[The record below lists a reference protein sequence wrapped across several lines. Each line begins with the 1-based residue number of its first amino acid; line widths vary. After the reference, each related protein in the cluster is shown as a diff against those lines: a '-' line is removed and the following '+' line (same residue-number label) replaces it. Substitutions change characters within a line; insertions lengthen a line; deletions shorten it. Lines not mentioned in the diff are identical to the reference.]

1 VEELLRLEGIELIV
15 DGRCLVRDASW
26 TVRRG
31 DRWALWGP
39 NGGGKST
46 LLATIAGRT
55 RPAGG
60 AVRRLPGLRL
70 ALVDQRA
77 EPPDAADLGGALAA
91 GLAPVR
97 AAEAALREEE
107 RRLADGGGD
116 LERYAELHEAFE
128 RAGGWRA
135 EAVLR
140 REAAELLPGRGDA
153 TPLAT
158 LSSGER
164 RRLALALALAGRPEL
179 LLLDEPSNGLDVL
192 ARRWLERRLAALP
205 ADAAL
210 IVAGHDRDLLG
221 RVSTASARLAE
232 RRLEAVRLPFDRDRA
247 QRGVVR
253 RDAARRA
260 REARR
265 EKLRLDAAAERAR
278 RHGSPARTAAA
289 RAMERRAARIA
300 VPPPEPAAGGDA
312 WTLPDTEA
320 RRGPILRASELAA
333 HGLFDHV
340 HVALD
345 AGDKRVLLGANGSGK
360 STLLALLAAERR
372 SDRPAGTC
380 WLRPGVRLHH
390 WDARDR
396 GLSHA
401 AIDAQLRAWV
411 PEPRVPSLLSLVGL
425 PRERWSARPA
435 ELSGGERARA
445 ALALLIAR
453 EPELA
458 LLDEPEADLDLHALE
473 LLEQALVDARSTV
486 VLVTHDLR
494 LAEAV
499 GGEVASL
506 EEGRLVAW
514 RGGVSGWRHG
524 RRRRDEEAPP
534 AQPPAPPA
542 PEPTVAVETLEDEQA
557 AIEALL
563 EDPSR
568 LSERERARLRERRA
582 TLIEARMLAY
592 DARLP
597 PPVPR
602 YAATEPPLT
611 LRADADPTAGLAFRA
626 ADWPSTPRL
635 RLQGDV
641 AHLILPEPEGT
652 VWTPWARAAAL
663 RACLA
668 LIVPLLAPTAVQTR
682 AGWPGAAPAP
692 FTDLGDGW
700 WVATRSAWE
709 RHAGVG
715 EGAGGGAAE
724 RVDPADADEADAG
737 PARARTRAGA

>member
-1 VEELLRLEGIELIV
+1 MEELLRLEGVELVV
-15 DGRCLVRDASW
+15 DGRSLVRDASW
-26 TVRRG
+26 AVRRG

-46 LLATIAGRT
+46 LLTAIAGRA
-55 RPAGG
+55 RPAAG

-77 EPPDAADLGGALAA
+77 EPPDVADLGGALRT

-107 RRLADGGGD
+107 RRMAEGAGD
-116 LERYAELHEAFE
+116 LDRYAELQEVFE
-128 RAGGWRA
+128 RAGGWGA
-135 EAVLR
+135 EARLR
-140 REAAELLPGRGDA
+140 REAADLLPGRSDA

-192 ARRWLERRLAALP
+192 ARRWLERRLATLP
-205 ADAAL
+205 GDTAA

-221 RVSTASARLAE
+221 RVSNASARLAE
-232 RRLEAVRLPFDRDRA
+232 GRLEPVRLPFDRDRA

-265 EKLRLDAAAERAR
+265 EKVRLDAAAERAR

-289 RAMERRAARIA
+289 RAMQRRAGRIA
-300 VPPPEPAAGGDA
+300 VPAPEPTERGDA
-312 WTLPDTEA
+312 WTLPDADT
-320 RRGPILRASELAA
+320 RRGPILRATELAA
-333 HGLFDHV
+333 DGLFDHV

-360 STLLALLAAERR
+360 STLLAMLAAERR
-372 SDRPAGTC
+372 SDRPAGAC
-380 WLRPGVRLHH
+380 WLRPGVRVHH
-390 WDARDR
+390 WDARAR
-396 GLSHA
+396 GLSDA
-401 AIDAQLRAWV
+401 AVDAQLRAWV

-425 PRERWSARPA
+425 PRERWPARPA

-453 EPELA
+453 EPELV
-458 LLDEPEADLDLHALE
+458 LLDEPETDLDLRALE

-486 VLVTHDLR
+486 VLATHDLR

-499 GGEVASL
+499 GGEVESL
-506 EEGRLVAW
+506 EDGRLVAW

-524 RRRRDEEAPP
+524 RRRRDEEATPVGP
-534 AQPPAPPA
+534 
-542 PEPTVAVETLEDEQA
+542 PEPAVAEPKVAVETLEDEQA

-563 EDPSR
+563 EDPTR
-568 LSERERARLRERRA
+568 LSDREHARLRERRA
-582 TLIEARMLAY
+582 ALIEARMLAY

-597 PPVPR
+597 PPAPR
-602 YAATEPPLT
+602 YAAREPPLT
-611 LRADADPTAGLAFRA
+611 LRADADPAAGLTFLAP
-626 ADWPSTPRL
+626 DWPAVPRL

-641 AHLILPEPEGT
+641 AHLILPEPDGA
-652 VWTPWARAAAL
+652 VWTRWARAAAL

-692 FTDLGDGW
+692 FADLGDGW
-700 WVATRSAWE
+700 WVATRAAWE
-709 RHAGVG
+709 RHVGAGVARG
-715 EGAGGGAAE
+715 
-724 RVDPADADEADAG
+724 RIRADA
-737 PARARTRAGA
+737 